1 MEQKR
6 DFIIS
11 LYDVYG
17 GLLSDSC
24 RDCTELYYCDDLSLS
39 EIAEN
44 QGISR
49 QGARD
54 AIKRGVAEL
63 EHFESTLG
71 LLAKQQQTAALASE
85 IISATDDD
93 KVKELAAKIISL

>member
-6 DFIIS
+6 DEIIS
-11 LYDVYG
+11 LYDIYG

-24 RDCTELYYCDDLSLS
+24 RDCTEQYYCDDLSLS

-44 QGISR
+44 LGISR

-63 EHFESTLG
+63 EHFEQTLG
-71 LLAKQQQTAALASE
+71 LLGKQRQTVAIAGEIIASTDDATVKALAQ
-85 IISATDDD
+85 
-93 KVKELAAKIISL
+93 KIIAL